1 MIDFAIVGQ
10 AKSGTTALAEFLAR
24 HPRICM
30 SIPKEPAYFATDL
43 MEESDAF
50 HGGRKYFEFR
60 TETEYEATFAHCLPA
75 QLRGE
80 ASTGYLHSRV
90 AASNI
95 HAANPA
101 AKIVVM
107 LREPVSFMRSLHVQ
121 YLNET
126 TEDETD
132 FAEALAKEVRR
143 KRGECVPARVRCPS
157 YLFYRERAQYTSQ
170 LERYYTVFGHE
181 NVLTFAM
188 EEFRDDNE
196 RWYRNVLAFLGVEP
210 EETPAFSPVHA
221 SKAPRSRRLNQALN
235 NPALKSGLF
244 KMLGPRRYTALSK
257 GLARTLMKQQRAPE
271 LSPGLEK
278 ELHEEFASEVERVS
292 DLVGRDFSEIWG
304 YEGSVSE
311 AG

>member
-10 AKSGTTALAEFLAR
+10 AKSGTTALADFLAR

-60 TETEYEATFAHCLPA
+60 TETEYGATFAHCLPA

-90 AASNI
+90 AASNL

-101 AKIVVM
+101 AKIIVM

-126 TEDETD
+126 TEDEPD
-132 FAEALAKEVRR
+132 FAQALAKEVRR
-143 KRGECVPARVRCPS
+143 KAGECVPARVRCPS
-157 YLFYRERAQYTSQ
+157 YLFYRERARYASQ
-170 LERYYTVFGHE
+170 LERYYTVFPRE

-196 RWYRNVLAFLGVEP
+196 RWYRKVLEFVGVEP
-210 EETPAFSPVHA
+210 EETPTFGAVHA
-221 SKAPRSRRLNQALN
+221 SKTPRSRRLNQALN
-235 NPALKSGLF
+235 NPVLKSGLF

-257 GLARTLMKQQRAPE
+257 GLARAVMKEQRAPE
-271 LSPGLEK
+271 LPSGLEK
-278 ELHEEFASEVERVS
+278 VLHEEFESEVERVS
-292 DLVGRDFSEIWG
+292 DLVGRDFRAVWG
-304 YEGSVSE
+304 Y
-311 AG
+311 